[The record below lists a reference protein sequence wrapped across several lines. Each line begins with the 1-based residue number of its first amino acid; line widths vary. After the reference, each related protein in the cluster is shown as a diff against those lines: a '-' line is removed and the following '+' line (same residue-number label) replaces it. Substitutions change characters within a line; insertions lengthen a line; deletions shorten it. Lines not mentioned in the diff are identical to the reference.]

1 MGNLTGANIRDW
13 VQNQIQTRQT
23 KLALENR
30 DNDTIVW
37 SNAKTSWLRMISSVN
52 VSPEKSKELTGDE
65 NYSGRRLA
73 QNYVL
78 FGGVVNNENA
88 SPELKQGVANAISPD
103 SNPLTNSVYGF
114 NETRGLSPMPG
125 LSSASIKAMNRGA
138 LKKAEI
144 KYTAKNKEQI
154 KNIDTI

>member
-52 VSPEKSKELTGDE
+52 VSPEKSKVCLIWRC
-65 NYSGRRLA
+65 S
-73 QNYVL
+73 
-78 FGGVVNNENA
+78 
-88 SPELKQGVANAISPD
+88 K
-103 SNPLTNSVYGF
+103 
-114 NETRGLSPMPG
+114 
-125 LSSASIKAMNRGA
+125 
-138 LKKAEI
+138 
-144 KYTAKNKEQI
+144 
-154 KNIDTI
+154 